1 MIRIA
6 QTGDFHIG
14 PSGPELDPET
24 GLNARMLDRARTAEL
39 AMDEMCKACDLVI
52 HCGDVWH
59 SPRPTPTEVRKAKVA
74 FDALARCGR
83 VGMVLMGNHD
93 SPKNPRE
100 DNALSY
106 LEDDLMIVDRPMV
119 VNVWR
124 DSDNGSGYVL
134 RESADGAPNGYYI
147 PTIRMQIACM
157 PYPYMSAL
165 LRDEDA
171 QRLDPGQR
179 ALLMREKV
187 MDVLRGTKAQQ
198 QPGIPMI
205 LAAHLSVDTATTG
218 AGDRMMM
225 LGGEWTLDAR
235 ELDALGFDAV
245 LLGHIHKHQF
255 IEDVETP
262 MAYSGSLEPVTF
274 AEEGD
279 PKGWMCWEIISAP
292 DHPGTIST
300 FVPVEN
306 RRMITY
312 DEVQIRPGDPKL
324 PNIWEQQPLGSHAG
338 LIVRVRVPGTMAPQ
352 VTRIKRRLLELGA
365 FSVQVEVVPV
375 EHVRRREV
383 TVAHSMDLGEAMAA
397 WMEQVPAAKSQGES
411 LVAMAKEVVN
421 TTEGAAS

>member
-6 QTGDFHIG
+6 HTGDWHIG
-14 PSGPELDPET
+14 PSGSELDPEM
-24 GLNARMLDRARTAEL
+24 GLNARMLDRSRTAEIAL
-39 AMDEMCKACDLVI
+39 DEMCKACDLVI
-52 HCGDVWH
+52 HAGDVWH

-165 LRDEDA
+165 LRDEEA
-171 QRLDPGQR
+171 QRLEPGQR

-187 MDVLRGTKAQQ
+187 MDVLHGMRAQQ
-198 QPGIPMI
+198 QSGIPMI

-225 LGGEWTLDAR
+225 LGGEWTMDAR

-245 LLGHIHKHQF
+245 LLGHIHKHQS
-255 IEDVETP
+255 IADVETP
-262 MAYSGSLEPVTF
+262 MVYSGSLEPVTF

-279 PKGWMCWEIISAP
+279 PKGWVRWEFPVGGVGLVGPA
-292 DHPGTIST
+292 DT
-300 FVPVEN
+300 FVPVKN
-306 RRMITY
+306 RHMITY
-312 DEVQIRPGDPKL
+312 DEVDCGPWTDL
-324 PNIWEQQPLGSHAG
+324 LETIWQQPLGSHAG
-338 LIVRVRVPGTMAPQ
+338 MIVRVRVPGTMAPQ

-397 WMEQVPAAKSQGES
+397 WMEQVPAAKSQGEN

-421 TTEGAAS
+421 TMEGAAS